1 MRDWLQGTPENDW
14 VSMGVASDGSCGVPK
29 GLIFGFPVTCS
40 EGRWSIMQGLELN
53 PMDQL
58 LFDATRAELLKEYA
72 DASEILEQAH

>member
-14 VSMGVASDGSCGVPK
+14 VSMGVASDGSYGVPK
-29 GLIFGFPVTCS
+29 GLIFGFPATCFA
-40 EGRWSIMQGLELN
+40 GRWSIVQGLELN

-72 DASEILEQAH
+72 DAIEILEQAH